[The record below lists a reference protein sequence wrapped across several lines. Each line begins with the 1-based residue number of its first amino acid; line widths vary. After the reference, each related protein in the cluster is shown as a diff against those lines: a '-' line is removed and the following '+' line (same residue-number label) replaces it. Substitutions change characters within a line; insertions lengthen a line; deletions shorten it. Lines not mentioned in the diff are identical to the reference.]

1 MKTKGGQ
8 GAWWGGGWGAP
19 LTLDGNLTS
28 DGNLTLGFPFF
39 LCAERTH
46 LGGPVKSW
54 VQDLAF
60 GWSAYTVVL
69 TAMSKLRSPPHPK
82 VLRSLRPHPHHP
94 PSSPN
99 ILHLVLSVPS
109 LVEHVQ
115 PQGLPRL
122 LPLSSD
128 SSPARSSLLAGCLAQ
143 MSPPQKEEVFLNV

>member
-1 MKTKGGQ
+1 MKIKGGQ

-60 GWSAYTVVL
+60 GWAAYTIVL
-69 TAMSKLRSPPHPK
+69 TAMSNFGALHTQKSYALCDPTRTIQLPLLTSCTSFSLFLPWWSMS
-82 VLRSLRPHPHHP
+82 SLRG
-94 PSSPN
+94 SPGCSLCLQTAAQLD
-99 ILHLVLSVPS
+99 LH
-109 LVEHVQ
+109 
-115 PQGLPRL
+115 
-122 LPLSSD
+122 
-128 SSPARSSLLAGCLAQ
+128 SLLGVWLKCHQLKRRR
-143 MSPPQKEEVFLNV
+143 SF

>member
-28 DGNLTLGFPFF
+28 DGNLTFF

-46 LGGPVKSW
+46 LGGPFKSW

-60 GWSAYTVVL
+60 GWAAYTIVL
-69 TAMSKLRSPPHPK
+69 TAMSRLRIPPHPK
-82 VLRSLRPHPHHP
+82 VLRSLRPHPHCP
-94 PSSPN
+94 CSSPN
-99 ILHLVLSVPS
+99 IPHLVLSVPS

-128 SSPARSSLLAGCLAQ
+128 SRPARSSLLAGCLAQ